1 MIATVFLF
9 AAMDASAKALSERT
23 GAVPAIWARYLGQT
37 LFVLVLVA
45 PRLKTVLRTKHPG
58 MQALRSVLLMCGTTL
73 YFFSVTFL
81 GLAEAAAIMNINPLL
96 STWGAAIFLGESI
109 GARRAAGIVAAM
121 IGALLVIRPGGDLF
135 QPAAL
140 LTVGAAIAYSGYNL
154 ATRFVRDDDPWT
166 SLFYTAAFGAIV
178 LSCTVPFFWVRP
190 DATALMLMALIAFF
204 GTTSQ
209 LCLIKALSLG
219 EAGMLAP
226 YAYTGLIWAALWGVV
241 FFGDWP
247 DFWTILGGGIIVA
260 AGLYVWY
267 RETFQKRHPH

>member
-1 MIATVFLF
+1 MADSPFATENARACDGDAGFRSGQVLDVLELALLEGGCVSGLARD
-9 AAMDASAKALSERT
+9 AALADAEDVEPLA
-23 GAVPAIWARYLGQT
+23 
-37 LFVLVLVA
+37 LVLRRA
-45 PRLKTVLRTKHPG
+45 VLARG
-58 MQALRSVLLMCGTTL
+58 E
-73 YFFSVTFL
+73 
-81 GLAEAAAIMNINPLL
+81 LAEAAAIMNINPLL
-96 STWGAAIFLGESI
+96 ITLGAAIFLGESI